1 MIDPLP
7 RRVLVLSPHCDDA
20 VFSCGELLAGLA
32 SAGTAVDVVSVCVKG
47 PRRNQRPTQFAM
59 ALLRSAGLSA
69 AVASSVRLA
78 EDKLALS
85 IIGANA
91 RRLDIQDAIFRTD
104 CRGRAFYPTQRSL
117 TYLAPN
123 DFARQTSRLARILAR
138 EPALKDPDAW
148 VLAPSAIGLHADHS
162 LVARTIW
169 SMRRRIVARMIF
181 YSDFPYALVEPKRPS
196 GGASFAVSAHS
207 VSQKIAGALAYR
219 SQVRMIWGAEAQLR
233 RLFAEFQDRNG
244 GGAVTLYDRP
254 LLAR

>member
-32 SAGTAVDVVSVCVKG
+32 SAGASVDVLSVCVEG
-47 PRRNQRPTQFAM
+47 PRRSQRPTPFAA

-69 AVASSVRLA
+69 PSASSVRLA

-85 IIGANA
+85 IVGANA

-104 CRGRAFYPTQRSL
+104 CRGRAYYPTQRSL
-117 TYLAPN
+117 TKIASN
-123 DFARQTSRLARILAR
+123 DFARQTGRLADLLAC
-138 EPALKDPDAW
+138 ESALTDSDAW

-169 SMRRRIVARMIF
+169 SMRHRIAARLMF
-181 YSDFPYALVEPKRPS
+181 YSDFPYAIVEPRRPS

-207 VSQKIAGALAYR
+207 VSKKMASALAYR
-219 SQVRMIWGAEAQLR
+219 SQVRMIWGAEAPLR
-233 RLFAEFQDRNG
+233 RLFAEFHDRDG

-254 LLAR
+254 LLPR